1 MKFSVILLFATMLAS
16 ADAQEKIKF
25 SISVSSKDFGLP
37 AGMGGVQADFSS
49 GKGPDVER
57 VLVRGAEKI
66 GAGGAVGLRG
76 ERARFFWRPRAK
88 FRRGRASEICAV
100 TICANGASTLN
111 HFIWACNFR
120 RRDHK
125 HI

>member
-49 GKGPDVER
+49 GKGPDVE
-57 VLVRGAEKI
+57 VVRGAEKS
-66 GAGGAVGLRG
+66 VQV
-76 ERARFFWRPRAK
+76 ARSVNA
-88 FRRGRASEICAV
+88 RAS
-100 TICANGASTLN
+100 G
-111 HFIWACNFR
+111 R
-120 RRDHK
+120 RRCYCGNRSR
-125 HI
+125 IGLAMIGGIINRPTYFLMAAGNTISLTATGAAA